1 MEIAEI
7 MDKAKEAVEKLQS
20 DAGLMDNFKSDPI
33 KTIEG
38 LIGIDLPD
46 EQLKNIADMVK
57 AKLDPCLL
65 YTSNH
70 LNTQCSIYKNIFNN
84 FLGGYKNA

>member
-7 MDKAKEAVEKLQS
+7 MDKVKEAVEKLQS
-20 DAGLMDNFKSDPI
+20 DDGLMDNFKSDPI

-57 AKLDPCLL
+57 AKLDPNGSVVENMENQAEGIIDKVKGL
-65 YTSNH
+65 
-70 LNTQCSIYKNIFNN
+70 F
-84 FLGGYKNA
+84 GG